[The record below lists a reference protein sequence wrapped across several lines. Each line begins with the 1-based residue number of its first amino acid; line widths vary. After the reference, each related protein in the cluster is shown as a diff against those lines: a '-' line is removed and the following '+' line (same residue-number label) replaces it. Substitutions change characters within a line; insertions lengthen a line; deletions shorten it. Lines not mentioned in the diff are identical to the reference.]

1 MANHVS
7 NWSLLDFSNE
17 SSSVRM
23 YNGAITAVSIAGF
36 LTAFGGMRTA
46 LEGIT
51 LGTMKQEQWVGDLT
65 VLSNTPPTNVFAQRE
80 LKWLVRY
87 QGNTTQKIHNLEIPT
102 ADPTGRL
109 TAGTDKADL
118 TETNMAAWV
127 TAFEAFARTP
137 DSDTETVTVLDVTLV
152 GRNL

>member
-1 MANHVS
+1 MAQHVS
-7 NWSLLDFSNE
+7 NFTLLDFSNE
-17 SSSVRM
+17 SSGVRM
-23 YNGAITAVSIAGF
+23 YNGAITAASIAGF

-51 LGTMKQEQWVGDLT
+51 LGTMKQEQWIGDTTL
-65 VLSNTPPTNVFAQRE
+65 LSNTPPTNVFAQRE
-80 LKWLVRY
+80 SKWLVRY

-109 TAGTDKADL
+109 IAGTDKADL
-118 TETNMAAWV
+118 TEANMAAWV

-137 DSDTETVTVLDVTLV
+137 DSDIETVTVLDVTLV

>member
-7 NWSLLDFSNE
+7 VFSFRDFSRELSN
-17 SSSVRM
+17 VRM
-23 YNGAITAVSIAGF
+23 YNGAITAVSIGGF

-46 LEGIT
+46 LEAIT
-51 LGTMKQEQWVGDLT
+51 LGVAAQEQWIGDLT
-65 VLSNTPPTNVFAQRE
+65 VLSAAAPTNVFAQRE

-87 QGNTTQKIHNLEIPT
+87 HGNTSNKKFTMEIPT

-109 TAGTDKADL
+109 VTGTDLADL
-118 TETNMAAWV
+118 TETSMAAFV

-137 DSDTETVTVLDVTLV
+137 DDDTETVSVDEVVLV

>member
-7 NWSLLDFSNE
+7 NWTLLDYSGE

-36 LTAFGGMRTA
+36 LTSFGNMRTA
-46 LEGIT
+46 TEGIT

-65 VLSNTPPTNVFAQRE
+65 LLSNTPPTNVFAQRE

-87 QGNTTQKIHNLEIPT
+87 QGNTTSKIFTMEIPT

-109 TAGTDKADL
+109 IAGTDKADL

-127 TAFEAFARTP
+127 TNFEGFARTP
-137 DSDTETVTVLDVTLV
+137 DDDTETVTVLDITLV